1 MNIRQPALPTC
12 MSDMYIQ
19 VFLVEYMNHLRMDHQ
34 TILLCTVQ
42 EATVLGATVPE
53 PEATVPVRV
62 PMAGPGP
69 EQEATVPEPELEE
82 PGPVPVQEATVPGP
96 GPVPGPVPGPGPV
109 KTNDAIK

>member
-1 MNIRQPALPTC
+1 

-19 VFLVEYMNHLRMDHQ
+19 VFLVDYMNHLRMDHQ

-42 EATVLGATVPE
+42 EATVLGATGPG
-53 PEATVPVRV
+53 PEATGLVPV
-62 PMAGPGP
+62 PGPVP

-96 GPVPGPVPGPGPV
+96 VPGPGPGLVPV